1 MYLTESYWSYNVKDY
16 ILPFHK
22 KLIGTVLLSPVVQ
35 DFQNTIRPYVFFII
49 QKRLRWMAQK
59 WYVLSSDANK
69 LVLWKYE
76 MKWTLD

>member
-1 MYLTESYWSYNVKDY
+1 MYLTESYWSYNVKDS
-16 ILPFHK
+16 ILLFHK
-22 KLIGTVLLSPVVQ
+22 KLIGTVLLSPVVLY
-35 DFQNTIRPYVFFII
+35 FQNTIMYLLLYK
-49 QKRLRWMAQK
+49 KRLRWMAQK

>member
-49 QKRLRWMAQK
+49 QKKVKMDGTEMACIK
-59 WYVLSSDANK
+59 FGCY
-69 LVLWKYE
+69 
-76 MKWTLD
+76 